1 MSWLKSVFFPYNI
14 SKYSIEVDLELCSC
28 CSVFVVFISK
38 WYVMDDIRNMYF
50 TVLLI
55 FKLKTINGR
64 HKHMLLQN
72 TPWKGAQLSTKQT
85 NQVIE
90 IEMPFHYNI
99 IKSSGAYLTFLCS
112 MFHVCFIFIHAL
124 LSTSKLWSMLLSTVV
139 LLILLGATEAIGN
152 CGIMWISING
162 WDWESCEKW
171 QQPHKSGKVD
181 AIKIINI
188 GTRYYVNAEGRF
200 KFIKT

>member
-1 MSWLKSVFFPYNI
+1 
-14 SKYSIEVDLELCSC
+14 
-28 CSVFVVFISK
+28 
-38 WYVMDDIRNMYF
+38 MDDIRNLYF

-55 FKLKTINGR
+55 FKLKTINDR

-99 IKSSGAYLTFLCS
+99 IKFSGASLTFPCS

-124 LSTSKLWSMLLSTVV
+124 LSTSRLWSMLLSTVV
-139 LLILLGATEAIGN
+139 LLILLGAEAIGN
-152 CGIMWISING
+152 CAIMWLSING
-162 WDWESCEKW
+162 WDWGSCEKW
-171 QQPHKSGKVD
+171 QQPSKSGKVD
-181 AIKIINI
+181 IIKITNI
-188 GTRYYVNAEGRF
+188 ENRHYYNAEERF
-200 KFIKT
+200 KFIET